1 MRTGG
6 GGGAAVE
13 RGLKKAVGDGERGGG
28 ARGGKGSEE
37 NGRYPSH
44 GVASEIHNTIRSL
57 PLSPSPGR
65 VYVGFVD
72 PRDRVLAFVLC
83 LCSPRDP
90 KLIHTLF
97 LTIIIYLFL
106 VLVILYGSQSYPTQQ
121 FNLKN

>member
-72 PRDRVLAFVLC
+72 PRGQGFSFRSVLSTSSKTY
-83 LCSPRDP
+83 SPS
-90 KLIHTLF
+90 F
-97 LTIIIYLFL
+97 LTITIIYLF
-106 VLVILYGSQSYPTQQ
+106 
-121 FNLKN
+121 KNK